1 MNPRMSGPVMRL
13 FVPLGV
19 MATIAVAVAA
29 LLPPRTAPAAASFE
43 QVWPVAHGAYHVHS
57 SRSDGTGTL
66 DDIAAAAARAG
77 LQFVVLADHGDGTRA
92 PQPPQYRAGVLCI
105 DGVEISTEFGHYVA
119 IDLPTTPYPLAGH
132 PREVIE
138 DVRRF
143 GGFGVA
149 AHPGSPKP
157 ALRWTDWEA
166 PFDGLEWLNAD
177 SEWRD
182 ELWASLGRG
191 LLTYAFRPVETLAAL
206 LDRPRDILQQW
217 ERVTATRRVP
227 GIAGADAHAR
237 LGFRQGVDPYQ
248 DRVLARLP
256 SYEVSF
262 RAFANHVI
270 LDRPLTGDA
279 AADARLVNDGI
290 REGRVYTSVG
300 GFAAL
305 ASFEAQATSGPAMA
319 RIGEYLEVSAPVAIA
334 ARIAG
339 PPGTTM
345 VVTRDGTTVYEVA
358 EPALRIDVGTQP
370 GAYRL
375 EARLPPHLN
384 RSTMP
389 WVLTNPIYVGMREA
403 HARAQASAPPAP
415 ATDRLPIAT
424 ALWRAEAS
432 DQSSSTLRPAALD
445 DGTPALEWQ
454 FTLAGGPRAQQ
465 YAALRFVV
473 DAGLA
478 TRDRL
483 QLRARS
489 DRPRRIW
496 AQLRAAG
503 GADGERWGR
512 TFYLDPALE
521 ARELRFDDFR
531 PIGPVSSPRPP
542 LDRVDSLLLVVDTLN
557 NEPGANGRIW
567 ITDLWLAR

>member
-1 MNPRMSGPVMRL
+1 MRL
-13 FVPLGV
+13 FVALGV
-19 MATIAVAVAA
+19 MATIAVVVGA
-29 LLPPRTAPAAASFE
+29 LLPPRAAPAVAGFQ
-43 QVWPVAHGAYHVHS
+43 QVWPVARGAYHVHS
-57 SRSDGTGTL
+57 LRSDGTGTL
-66 DDIAAAAARAG
+66 DDIAAAAARSG
-77 LQFVVLADHGDGTRA
+77 LQFVVLTDHGDGTRA
-92 PQPPQYRAGVLCI
+92 PEPPQYRSGVVCI

-119 IDLPTTPYPLAGH
+119 LDLPTTPYPLAGH

-143 GGFGVA
+143 GGFGFA

-157 ALRWTDWEA
+157 ALQWTDWEA

-206 LDRPRDILQQW
+206 LDRPNDVLRRWD
-217 ERVTATRRVP
+217 RVTATRRVP
-227 GIAGADAHAR
+227 GLAGADAHAR
-237 LGFRQGVDPYQ
+237 LGFRQSVDPYQ

-279 AADARLVNDGI
+279 ASDARLIIDGI
-290 REGRVYTSVG
+290 REGRAYTSIDG
-300 GFAAL
+300 YAAL
-305 ASFEAQATSGPAMA
+305 ASFEAKATSGAASA
-319 RIGEYLEVSAPVAIA
+319 RPGEYLEISAPVAIE
-334 ARIAG
+334 ARIAA

-358 EPALRIDVGTQP
+358 EAALRIDVGTEP
-370 GAYRL
+370 GAYRV
-375 EARLPPHLN
+375 EARLPPRLN

-389 WVLTNPIYVGMREA
+389 WVLTNPIYVGLRQT
-403 HARAQASAPPAP
+403 HARAQASTPTAA
-415 ATDRLPIAT
+415 ATDRMPIAT

-432 DQSSSTLRPAALD
+432 DQSTSTLRPATLE
-445 DGTPALEWQ
+445 DGTPALEWR

-465 YAALRFVV
+465 YAALRFEV

-503 GADGERWGR
+503 AEDGERWGR
-512 TFYLDPALE
+512 TFYLDTGLE
-521 ARELRFDDFR
+521 GRELRFDDFR
-531 PIGPVSSPRPP
+531 PLGAVSSARPP
-542 LDRVDSLLLVVDTLN
+542 LARVDSLLLVVDTLN
-557 NEPGANGRIW
+557 NEPGASGRIW
-567 ITDLWLAR
+567 ITDLWLAK